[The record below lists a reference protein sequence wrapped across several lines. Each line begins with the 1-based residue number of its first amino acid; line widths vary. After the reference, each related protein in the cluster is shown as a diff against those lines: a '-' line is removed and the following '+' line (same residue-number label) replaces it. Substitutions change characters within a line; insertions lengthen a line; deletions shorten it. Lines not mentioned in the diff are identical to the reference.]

1 MKKHPYLIFNL
12 NNCLYGISTVYVK
25 EVFTLPELTPIA
37 QANSN
42 IIGIINLR
50 GNVLPVIDLNL
61 RLGSQSSDY
70 CLTDSIIVLSSK
82 ELRVGIIV
90 NEVYDVKNISSQ
102 EISSEVTNEVEV
114 ETVEYP
120 KIIAGMIRNTKDIFI
135 LSNLEDWFYPTEIQQ
150 LISVKNFI
158 DNETTDNHQAE
169 ETQLNGSE
177 LLLARQPTF
186 CPNATLEEKAIFR
199 QRADELKFSVDNL
212 DLKSLKKIAV
222 VSLENHLFGV
232 DIVMVREFTDIR
244 KVTPIPCCPVH
255 IIGNMNLRGEIL
267 TLVDLRELLNLP
279 LTPISNSSKAM
290 VIEFE
295 GIVAGV
301 ILEEVYDAM
310 FFLKPQEIR
319 ALPTATHSIN
329 DQYFQGS
336 ALYNGK
342 IMNILDL
349 SAIFLKGGLIVDEVI

>member
-1 MKKHPYLIFNL
+1 MNQHPYLIFNL
-12 NNCLYGISTVYVK
+12 NNCLYGISTVCVK
-25 EVFTLPELTPIA
+25 EVFTLPELTPIT

-42 IIGIINLR
+42 IIGVINLR

-61 RLGSQSSDY
+61 RLGSQLSDY
-70 CLTDSIIVLSSK
+70 CLTDSIIVLKSK

-90 NEVYDVKNISSQ
+90 NEVYDVRHISSQ
-102 EISSEVTNEVEV
+102 EISSELANEVEF

-120 KIIAGMIRNTKDIFI
+120 KTIAGVIRNTRNIFI
-135 LSNLEDWFYPTEIQQ
+135 LSNLEDWFNPTEIQQ
-150 LISVKNFI
+150 LISVETFI
-158 DNETTDNHQAE
+158 ENENTDNHQVE
-169 ETQLNGSE
+169 ETQLNDSE
-177 LLLARQPTF
+177 SLLVKQPTF
-186 CPNATLEEKAIFR
+186 FTNATLEERSIFR

-244 KVTPIPCCPVH
+244 KVIPIPCCPVH

-279 LTPISNSSKAM
+279 LTPIPNSSKAM
-290 VIEFE
+290 VIECE

-301 ILEEVYDAM
+301 IVEEVYDAM
-310 FFLKPQEIR
+310 FLLKPQEIK
-319 ALPTATHSIN
+319 AVPTASHSIN

-336 ALYNGK
+336 ALYDGK
-342 IMNILDL
+342 IMNILDF